1 MESFYS
7 EQDIIKNNLME
18 LIILEENY
26 GNLINEIRNINN
38 PDILKNLN
46 FDKFIELNILINELT
61 EKVKNLDDK
70 IIENEFVSFI

>member
-70 IIENEFVSFI
+70 ILENEFISFI